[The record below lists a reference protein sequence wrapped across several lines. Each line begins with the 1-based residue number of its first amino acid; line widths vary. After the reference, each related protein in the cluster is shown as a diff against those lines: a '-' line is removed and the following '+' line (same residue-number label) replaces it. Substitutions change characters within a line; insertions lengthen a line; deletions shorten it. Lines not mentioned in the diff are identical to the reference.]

1 MGFANL
7 LVDTGAELNLIK
19 LDSLKD
25 NILVSETKTYNMQGI
40 NDQLVRTLGSTVLT
54 IEINDKTYE
63 TEFQVVDNSF
73 PITGDGI
80 LGNPFLKDNE
90 VIINV
95 GKGEITTPTDNVS
108 TIPARSEMIVSVE
121 VDNEDLAEQQI
132 ILVHAQEIN
141 KKILC
146 ANVLNTIKNQEILI
160 NVMNPTEEPQ
170 TLTKLKLS
178 NLTHEVFDIIKINS
192 ISTNKIAENKEN
204 RIQLIKDVIK
214 WDHMNKEEKEAI
226 EHLCNEFSDIFFLEG
241 DKIRSTE
248 AVMHE
253 IKTPGVSQPIYQRP
267 YRLPYAQKAEIDK
280 QVDHLIQDGIISPSE
295 SPWNAPLLIVPK
307 KVDSTGDKKYRVV
320 VDFRKLNNLTVGD
333 AFPMPDITSILDQLG
348 KAKYFSCLDMASG
361 YHQIS
366 IHPDDKEKTA
376 FSTDKGH
383 FEFNRM
389 CFGLKSAPA
398 TFQRLMNRVLQ
409 GINGYRAFVYLD
421 DIIVISSTLQEHI
434 NQLREVF
441 ARLRKFN
448 LQLQPPKCEFLRREV
463 NYLGHVI
470 TEDGVKPDR
479 AKVECISNYPV
490 PRNTK
495 EVKAFLGLVGYYRKF
510 IKDFSKKSKPL
521 TNLLKQGQEFIWT
534 DLCQDAFMFFRKI
547 LTEEPLLQH
556 PDFTKPFNV
565 TTDASNM
572 AIGAVLSQGK
582 IGSDLPIS
590 YASRTLNKAE
600 KNYNTTEKE
609 LLAIVWAVKQ
619 FRPYLYGRKFV
630 IVTDHRP
637 LTWLFSVKDP
647 GSRLI
652 RWRLQLEEFEY
663 EVVYKPGTQNTN
675 ADALSRINVTNIT
688 QEQENSN
695 AYQNYLEEKT
705 KRIISN
711 KNIIEIAGDIFEAPE
726 EYVLG
731 HCTSQDFQ
739 MNQGIALEFR
749 RKFGHIEELKNQ
761 KKSLTEIASIVSEG
775 RTIVYLITKE
785 LYWQSV
791 TYNNVFHTLIN
802 LKNFC
807 SSEGITNLA
816 LSKMSYDLDQLQWH
830 DIRTML
836 RYIFKDSQVKI
847 LIFIDDEY
855 SNAEKLRII
864 EEFHNSPMGGHQ
876 GVSRTI
882 KRVKQHYTW
891 KGLKKDV
898 QAYIASCS
906 SCQKNKSN
914 NTTTHQPMVITTTAS
929 KPFERIYLD
938 IVGPLTVSE
947 KQNSYILTIQD
958 DLTKFSSAFPLH
970 SHDAQTVAKAL
981 VEGFICQHGIPE
993 TILTDCGTE
1002 FLSKLFKECCKLL
1015 EIEKLNTTPYHPQT
1029 NGSLERSH
1037 RTLAEYL
1044 RHYVDKDHKNWDNY
1058 IPYAMFVYNTTV
1070 HSTTKYQP
1078 YELVYGFP
1086 AVVPHTLSRNP
1097 TIRYNYDDYS
1107 AELKQ
1112 KLQEAHKIARDT
1124 IISAKHKSK
1133 KNYDKNNCQIEV
1145 QVGDNVWIKN
1155 HQQKGK
1161 LGTKWLGPFKVTCL
1175 HENENISIQRGRK
1188 EVKIHKNEIKIAK

>member
-1 MGFANL
+1 MGSANL
-7 LVDTGAELNLIK
+7 LVDTGTELNLMK
-19 LDSLKD
+19 DSLKD

-73 PITGDGI
+73 PITEDGI
-80 LGNPFLKDNE
+80 LRNPFLKDNE

-95 GKGEITTPTDNVS
+95 GKGEITTPTDNVC
-108 TIPARSEMIVSVE
+108 TIPARSEVIVSVE
-121 VDNEDLAEQQI
+121 VGNEDLAEQQI

-160 NVMNPTEEPQ
+160 NVMNPTEGPQ
-170 TLTKLKLS
+170 TLTTLKLS
-178 NLTHEVFDIIKINS
+178 NLAHEVFDIIKINS
-192 ISTNKIAENKEN
+192 ISTNTIPENKEN
-204 RIQLIKDVIK
+204 RIQLIKDAIK
-214 WDHMNKEEKEAI
+214 WDHMNREEKEAM

-241 DKIRSTE
+241 DKIRPTE
-248 AVMHE
+248 AVIHE
-253 IKTPGVSQPIYQRP
+253 IKTPGVSQPIYQRS

-295 SPWNAPLLIVPK
+295 SPWNAPLLMVPK
-307 KVDSTGDKKYRVV
+307 KVDSTGNKKYRVV
-320 VDFRKLNNLTVGD
+320 VNLRKLNNLTVGD

-348 KAKYFSCLDMASG
+348 KTKYFFCLDMASS
-361 YHQIS
+361 YHQIA

-383 FEFNRM
+383 FEFNR
-389 CFGLKSAPA
+389 
-398 TFQRLMNRVLQ
+398 
-409 GINGYRAFVYLD
+409 IYRAFVYLEN
-421 DIIVISSTLQEHI
+421 IIVISSTLQEHI

-441 ARLRKFN
+441 ARLKKFN

-495 EVKAFLGLVGYYRKF
+495 EVKAFLGLIGYYRKF

-521 TNLLKQGQEFIWT
+521 TNLLKQRQEFIWT
-534 DLCQDAFMFFRKI
+534 DLCQDAFMFFRRI

-556 PDFTKPFNV
+556 PDFTNPFNV

-600 KNYNTTEKE
+600 KNYNTIEKE
-609 LLAIVWAVKQ
+609 LLAI
-619 FRPYLYGRKFV
+619 
-630 IVTDHRP
+630 
-637 LTWLFSVKDP
+637 
-647 GSRLI
+647 
-652 RWRLQLEEFEY
+652 RLQLEEFEY

-695 AYQNYLEEKT
+695 AYQTYLEEKA

-711 KNIIEIAGDIFEAPE
+711 KNIIEIAGNIFEAPE
-726 EYVLG
+726 KCVLG

-749 RKFGHIEELKNQ
+749 RKFGHIENLRNQ

-775 RTIVYLITKE
+775 RTIVYLIIKE
-785 LYWQSV
+785 QYWQSV

-802 LKNFC
+802 LKNVC

-816 LSKMSYDLDQLQWH
+816 LSEMSYDLEQLQWH
-830 DIRTML
+830 EIRTML

-891 KGLKKDV
+891 KGLKKNV

-958 DLTKFSSAFPLH
+958 NLTKFSSTFPLH
-970 SHDAQTVAKAL
+970 SHDAQNVAKAL

-1044 RHYVDKDHKNWDNY
+1044 QHYVDKDHKNWDNY

-1070 HSTTKYQP
+1070 HSTTKYQL

-1086 AVVPHTLSRNP
+1086 AVVPHNLSRNP
-1097 TIRYNYDDYS
+1097 TTRYNYDDYS
-1107 AELKQ
+1107 VELK
-1112 KLQEAHKIARDT
+1112 
-1124 IISAKHKSK
+1124 
-1133 KNYDKNNCQIEV
+1133 
-1145 QVGDNVWIKN
+1145 
-1155 HQQKGK
+1155 
-1161 LGTKWLGPFKVTCL
+1161 
-1175 HENENISIQRGRK
+1175 
-1188 EVKIHKNEIKIAK
+1188 